1 MKDREKTKKQLLN
14 ELVELR
20 HQIAE
25 LEISNAQRNKTE
37 DLLRPAGAEGKQ
49 AAEALQK
56 ADERYRKQYEEAI
69 DAIFLADLR
78 TGMIVDCNIAASKR
92 VERENSEIIGK
103 HQSFLHPAEDI
114 KDGLSK
120 TFKSHVTGESSELL
134 EDRVITKSGQI
145 KDVAIRASKITIEGK
160 KVMQGIFRDITKR
173 KRVEEELKRL
183 SHQNALILNAAGEG
197 IFGLDIQGKHTFVNP
212 AAAQMLGYTV
222 NELIGRHSHTLWHYK
237 KSDGSSYPVE
247 ECPIYAAYKDGRV
260 HHRDDEVFWRK
271 DGTCF
276 PVTYTS
282 TPIIED
288 GNIAGAVVT
297 FRDITERKQAE
308 EELKTLSD
316 ELARSNA
323 DLQQFAYTESHDLQE
338 PIMVVAG
345 FVNLLAR
352 RYKGKLDE
360 KADEFI
366 EHAIDGTKRMQVL
379 IKDLLDYSRVGS
391 TGTSFTPT
399 DCLSALDK
407 AVFNLQIALKESGA
421 VITHDDLPTVMADS
435 SQVIRLFQNLISNAI
450 KFHGKEAPRIH
461 ISAT

>member
-1 MKDREKTKKQLLN
+1 MKDENKTKRQLID

-20 HQIAE
+20 QQIYRLE
-25 LEISNAQRNKTE
+25 KLEIQR
-37 DLLRPAGAEGKQ
+37 KQ
-49 AAEALQK
+49 AEEPL
-56 ADERYRKQYEEAI
+56 ERLY
-69 DAIFLADLR
+69 
-78 TGMIVDCNIAASKR
+78 
-92 VERENSEIIGK
+92 
-103 HQSFLHPAEDI
+103 
-114 KDGLSK
+114 
-120 TFKSHVTGESSELL
+120 
-134 EDRVITKSGQI
+134 
-145 KDVAIRASKITIEGK
+145 
-160 KVMQGIFRDITKR
+160 
-173 KRVEEELKRL
+173 
-183 SHQNALILNAAGEG
+183 HQNELVLNAAGEG
-197 IFGLDIQGKHTFVNP
+197 IFGLDIHGKHTFVNP

-222 NELIGRHSHTLWHYK
+222 KELIGRHSHTLWHYK
-237 KSDGSSYPVE
+237 KSDGSSYPVV

-288 GNIAGAVVT
+288 GNIVGAVVT

-308 EELKTLSD
+308 EELKKLSD

-323 DLQQFAYTESHDLQE
+323 DLQQFAYTASHDLQE

-345 FVNLLAR
+345 FVNLLAK

-366 EHAIDGTKRMQVL
+366 EYAINGTKRMQVL

-391 TGTSFTPT
+391 TGKSFTPT

-407 AVFNLQIALKESGA
+407 AVFNLQIVLKESGA
-421 VITHDDLPTVMADS
+421 VITHDDLPTVIADS
-435 SQVIRLFQNLISNAI
+435 SQLISLFQNLISNAI
-450 KFHGKEAPRIH
+450 KFRGKEAPKIH
-461 ISAT
+461 ISAKQKEGEWIFSFKDNGIGIDPKFSDQIFVMFQRLHTKKEYPGTGIGLATGKKIIERHGGRIWVESEPGKGSTFFFSIPTRGKT

>member
-1 MKDREKTKKQLLN
+1 MKDENKTKRQLID

-20 HQIAE
+20 QQIHRLE
-25 LEISNAQRNKTE
+25 KLEIQR
-37 DLLRPAGAEGKQ
+37 KQ
-49 AAEALQK
+49 AEEPL
-56 ADERYRKQYEEAI
+56 ERLY
-69 DAIFLADLR
+69 
-78 TGMIVDCNIAASKR
+78 
-92 VERENSEIIGK
+92 
-103 HQSFLHPAEDI
+103 
-114 KDGLSK
+114 
-120 TFKSHVTGESSELL
+120 
-134 EDRVITKSGQI
+134 
-145 KDVAIRASKITIEGK
+145 
-160 KVMQGIFRDITKR
+160 
-173 KRVEEELKRL
+173 
-183 SHQNALILNAAGEG
+183 HQNELVLNAAGEG
-197 IFGLDIQGKHTFVNP
+197 IFGLDIHGKHTFVNP
-212 AAAQMLGYTV
+212 AAAQMLAYTV
-222 NELIGRHSHTLWHYK
+222 KELIGRHSHTLWHYK
-237 KSDGSSYPVE
+237 KSDGSSYPVV

-288 GNIAGAVVT
+288 GNIVGAVVT

-308 EELKTLSD
+308 EELKKLSN

-323 DLQQFAYTESHDLQE
+323 DLQQFAYTASHDLQE

-345 FVNLLAR
+345 FVNLLAK

-366 EHAIDGTKRMQVL
+366 EHAVDGTKRMQVL

-391 TGTSFTPT
+391 TGKSFTPT

-407 AVFNLQIALKESGA
+407 AVFNLQIVLKESGA

-435 SQVIRLFQNLISNAI
+435 SQLIRLFQNLISNAI
-450 KFHGKEAPRIH
+450 KFRGKEAPKIH
-461 ISAT
+461 ISAKQKEGEWIFSFKDNGIGIDPKFSDQIFVMFQRLHTKKEYPGTGIGLATCKKIIERHGGRIWVESEPGKGSTFFFAIPTRGKT

>member
-1 MKDREKTKKQLLN
+1 
-14 ELVELR
+14 
-20 HQIAE
+20 
-25 LEISNAQRNKTE
+25 
-37 DLLRPAGAEGKQ
+37 
-49 AAEALQK
+49 
-56 ADERYRKQYEEAI
+56 
-69 DAIFLADLR
+69 
-78 TGMIVDCNIAASKR
+78 
-92 VERENSEIIGK
+92 
-103 HQSFLHPAEDI
+103 
-114 KDGLSK
+114 
-120 TFKSHVTGESSELL
+120 
-134 EDRVITKSGQI
+134 
-145 KDVAIRASKITIEGK
+145 
-160 KVMQGIFRDITKR
+160 
-173 KRVEEELKRL
+173 
-183 SHQNALILNAAGEG
+183 
-197 IFGLDIQGKHTFVNP
+197 
-212 AAAQMLGYTV
+212 MLGYTV
-222 NELIGRHSHTLWHYK
+222 NELIDRHSHTLWHYK

-288 GNIAGAVVT
+288 GNIVGAVVT

-308 EELKTLSD
+308 EELKKLSD

-323 DLQQFAYTESHDLQE
+323 DLQQFAYTASHDLQE

-345 FVNLLAR
+345 FVNLLAK

-391 TGTSFTPT
+391 TGKSFTPT

-435 SQVIRLFQNLISNAI
+435 SQLIRLFQNLISNAI
-450 KFHGKEAPRIH
+450 KFRGKEAPKIH
-461 ISAT
+461 ISAKQKEDEWIFSFKDNGIGIDPKFSDQIFVMFQRLHTKKEYPGTGIGLATCKKIIERHSGRIWVESEPGKGSTFFFAIPTRGKT

>member
-1 MKDREKTKKQLLN
+1 MKDENKTKRQLIN

-20 HQIAE
+20 QQINKLE
-25 LEISNAQRNKTE
+25 SLEIQ
-37 DLLRPAGAEGKQ
+37 
-49 AAEALQK
+49 
-56 ADERYRKQYEEAI
+56 RKQGEKS
-69 DAIFLADLR
+69 L
-78 TGMIVDCNIAASKR
+78 
-92 VERENSEIIGK
+92 ERIY
-103 HQSFLHPAEDI
+103 
-114 KDGLSK
+114 
-120 TFKSHVTGESSELL
+120 
-134 EDRVITKSGQI
+134 
-145 KDVAIRASKITIEGK
+145 
-160 KVMQGIFRDITKR
+160 
-173 KRVEEELKRL
+173 
-183 SHQNALILNAAGEG
+183 HQNELILNAAGEG

-288 GNIAGAVVT
+288 GNIVGAVVT

-308 EELKTLSD
+308 EELKKLSD

-323 DLQQFAYTESHDLQE
+323 DLQQFAYTASHDLQE

-345 FVNLLAR
+345 FVNLLAK

-435 SQVIRLFQNLISNAI
+435 SQLTRLFQNLISNAI
-450 KFHGKEAPRIH
+450 KFRGKEAPKIH
-461 ISAT
+461 ISAKQKEDEWIFSFKDNGIGIDPKFSDQIFVMFQRLHTKKEYPGTGIGLATCKKIIERHGGRIWVESDTEKGSTFFFSIPTRGKT

>member
-1 MKDREKTKKQLLN
+1 MKDENKTKRQLIN

-20 HQIAE
+20 QQTYRLE
-25 LEISNAQRNKTE
+25 KLEIQR
-37 DLLRPAGAEGKQ
+37 KQ
-49 AAEALQK
+49 AEKSL
-56 ADERYRKQYEEAI
+56 ERLY
-69 DAIFLADLR
+69 
-78 TGMIVDCNIAASKR
+78 
-92 VERENSEIIGK
+92 
-103 HQSFLHPAEDI
+103 
-114 KDGLSK
+114 
-120 TFKSHVTGESSELL
+120 
-134 EDRVITKSGQI
+134 
-145 KDVAIRASKITIEGK
+145 
-160 KVMQGIFRDITKR
+160 
-173 KRVEEELKRL
+173 
-183 SHQNALILNAAGEG
+183 HQNELILNAAGEG
-197 IFGLDIQGKHTFVNP
+197 IFGLDIYGKHTFVNP
-212 AAAQMLGYTV
+212 AAAQMLGYAV

-237 KSDGSSYPVE
+237 KSDGSSYPVV

-276 PVTYTS
+276 PVTYAS

-308 EELKTLSD
+308 EELKKLSD

-323 DLQQFAYTESHDLQE
+323 DLQQFAYTASHDLQE

-391 TGTSFTPT
+391 TGRSFTPT

-407 AVFNLQIALKESGA
+407 AVFNLQIVLKESGA

-435 SQVIRLFQNLISNAI
+435 SQLIRLFQNLISNAI

-461 ISAT
+461 ISAKQKENELIFSFKDNGIGIDPKFSDKIFVMFQRLHTKKEYPGTGIGLATCKKIIERHGGRIWVESEPGKGSTFFFSIPTRGKT

>member
-1 MKDREKTKKQLLN
+1 MKDENKTKRQLIN

-20 HQIAE
+20 QQIYRLE
-25 LEISNAQRNKTE
+25 KLEIQR
-37 DLLRPAGAEGKQ
+37 KQ
-49 AAEALQK
+49 A
-56 ADERYRKQYEEAI
+56 
-69 DAIFLADLR
+69 
-78 TGMIVDCNIAASKR
+78 
-92 VERENSEIIGK
+92 ENS
-103 HQSFLHPAEDI
+103 
-114 KDGLSK
+114 
-120 TFKSHVTGESSELL
+120 
-134 EDRVITKSGQI
+134 
-145 KDVAIRASKITIEGK
+145 IER
-160 KVMQGIFRDITKR
+160 IY
-173 KRVEEELKRL
+173 
-183 SHQNALILNAAGEG
+183 HQNELILNAAGEG

-222 NELIGRHSHTLWHYK
+222 NELIDRHSHTLWHYK

-288 GNIAGAVVT
+288 GNIVGAVVT

-308 EELKTLSD
+308 EELKKLSD

-323 DLQQFAYTESHDLQE
+323 DLQQFAYTASHDLQE

-345 FVNLLAR
+345 FVNLLAK

-391 TGTSFTPT
+391 TGKSFTPT
-399 DCLSALDK
+399 DCLSSLDK
-407 AVFNLQIALKESGA
+407 AVFNLQIVLKESGA

-435 SQVIRLFQNLISNAI
+435 SQLIRLFQNLISNAI

-461 ISAT
+461 ISAKQKEDEWIFSFKDNGIGIDPKFSDKIFVMFQRLHAKKEYPGTGIGLATCKKIVERHGGRIWVESEPGKGSTFFFSIPTKVFI

>member
-1 MKDREKTKKQLLN
+1 MKDENKTKRQLIN

-20 HQIAE
+20 QQIYRLE
-25 LEISNAQRNKTE
+25 KLEIQR
-37 DLLRPAGAEGKQ
+37 KQ
-49 AAEALQK
+49 AEKSL
-56 ADERYRKQYEEAI
+56 ERLY
-69 DAIFLADLR
+69 
-78 TGMIVDCNIAASKR
+78 
-92 VERENSEIIGK
+92 
-103 HQSFLHPAEDI
+103 
-114 KDGLSK
+114 
-120 TFKSHVTGESSELL
+120 
-134 EDRVITKSGQI
+134 
-145 KDVAIRASKITIEGK
+145 
-160 KVMQGIFRDITKR
+160 
-173 KRVEEELKRL
+173 
-183 SHQNALILNAAGEG
+183 HQNELILNAAGEG
-197 IFGLDIQGKHTFVNP
+197 IFGLDIYGKHTFVNP

-276 PVTYTS
+276 PVTYAS

-308 EELKTLSD
+308 EELKKLSD

-323 DLQQFAYTESHDLQE
+323 DLQQFAYTASHDLQE

-366 EHAIDGTKRMQVL
+366 EYAIDGTKRMQVL

-391 TGTSFTPT
+391 TGRSFTPT

-407 AVFNLQIALKESGA
+407 AVFNLQIVLKASGA

-435 SQVIRLFQNLISNAI
+435 SQLIRLFQNLISNAI

-461 ISAT
+461 ISAKQKEDEWIFSFKDNGIGIDPKFSDQIFVMFQRLHTKKEYPGTGIGLATCKKIIERHGGRIWVESEPGKGSTFFFSIPTRGKT

>member
-1 MKDREKTKKQLLN
+1 MKDENKAKRQLIN

-20 HQIAE
+20 LQIYRLE
-25 LEISNAQRNKTE
+25 SLEIQ
-37 DLLRPAGAEGKQ
+37 
-49 AAEALQK
+49 
-56 ADERYRKQYEEAI
+56 RKQGEKS
-69 DAIFLADLR
+69 L
-78 TGMIVDCNIAASKR
+78 
-92 VERENSEIIGK
+92 ERIY
-103 HQSFLHPAEDI
+103 
-114 KDGLSK
+114 
-120 TFKSHVTGESSELL
+120 
-134 EDRVITKSGQI
+134 
-145 KDVAIRASKITIEGK
+145 
-160 KVMQGIFRDITKR
+160 
-173 KRVEEELKRL
+173 
-183 SHQNALILNAAGEG
+183 HQNELILNAAGEG

-271 DGTCF
+271 DSTCF
-276 PVTYTS
+276 PITYTS

-288 GNIAGAVVT
+288 GNIVGAVVT

-308 EELKTLSD
+308 EELKKLSD

-323 DLQQFAYTESHDLQE
+323 DLQQFAYTASHDLQE

-345 FVNLLAR
+345 FVNLLAK

-366 EHAIDGTKRMQVL
+366 EHAVDGTKRMQVL
-379 IKDLLDYSRVGS
+379 INDLLDYSRVGS
-391 TGTSFTPT
+391 TGKSFTPT

-407 AVFNLQIALKESGA
+407 AVFNLQIAIKKSGA
-421 VITHDDLPTVMADS
+421 VITHDDLPTVMADP
-435 SQVIRLFQNLISNAI
+435 SQLIRLFQNLISNAM
-450 KFHGKEAPRIH
+450 KFRGKEAPRIH
-461 ISAT
+461 ISAKQKEDEWIFSFKDNGIGIDPKFSDQIFVMFQRLHTKKEYPGTGIGLATCKKIIERHGGRIWVESEPGKGSTFFFSIPTRGKT